1 MFKDSKQICL
11 QKTSRQ
17 PICYRS
23 GESSA
28 LVPSYTRTALVS
40 FLNVVIFLCQ
50 GTLPCHPIQSVRSQ
64 EWCPVDLPRNPG
76 ASSSL
81 LTACC
86 QKIPWCTGNENEGTR
101 HKLMVMIYDND
112 NIMKIPQVI
121 EAVLDVFVK
130 SHLYVPLINKKRH
143 PGSVNLIIQE
153 QTYSL
158 RTHQLNGDWQA
169 TWFQFCFFMK
179 LPNSSLQTPSLTEI
193 HSLPY
198 QSRLLHSFNH
208 QWRIPP

>member
-1 MFKDSKQICL
+1 MFKDGKQICL

-23 GESSA
+23 GESST

-130 SHLYVPLINKKRH
+130 SHLYVPLWNKKTSRQCQH
-143 PGSVNLIIQE
+143 DHLGTDL
-153 QTYSL
+153 
-158 RTHQLNGDWQA
+158 
-169 TWFQFCFFMK
+169 FFK
-179 LPNSSLQTPSLTEI
+179 DPPIKWWLTSNMI
-193 HSLPY
+193 PI
-198 QSRLLHSFNH
+198 LLLYEAS
-208 QWRIPP
+208 